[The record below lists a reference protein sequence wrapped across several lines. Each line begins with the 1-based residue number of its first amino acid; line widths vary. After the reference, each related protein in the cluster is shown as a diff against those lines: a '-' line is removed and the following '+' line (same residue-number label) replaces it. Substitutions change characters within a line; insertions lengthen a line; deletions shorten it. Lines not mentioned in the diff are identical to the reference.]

1 MALHPAFGGPEA
13 STVTTTPRI
22 RVNGMCATDYRS
34 PRPSQ
39 QYVQGTLD
47 VSREHGLTDG
57 NAPAGTVRRCSNAP
71 RILPPTNHDDVTS
84 PWSEPLRSS
93 IVVVGLPQAAAR
105 GGAGDLRDLC

>member
-1 MALHPAFGGPEA
+1 MALHPAFGGPEV

-47 VSREHGLTDG
+47 VSRDHGLTDG
-57 NAPAGTVRRCSNAP
+57 NAPAGTVRRCSNAAHSRAYEP
-71 RILPPTNHDDVTS
+71 RRCHIA
-84 PWSEPLRSS
+84 
-93 IVVVGLPQAAAR
+93 VVRTTTQLHRRGWAAAGSGQRR
-105 GGAGDLRDLC
+105 G